1 MTSSM
6 TSCAE
11 GTHIVRVAR
20 VVMKVRVSAC
30 EFEAITPV
38 LPKARG
44 GAWQLL

>member
-20 VVMKVRVSAC
+20 VVIKVRMSAR
-30 EFEAITPV
+30 ESEAITPV
-38 LPKARG
+38 SPKAHG